1 MNDPAALAPIAPVV
15 RIGVRGLENLT
26 NHMISGGL
34 YILIAETPSARF
46 PMLAGSL
53 GSALKDGLACTVI
66 VPANPELFIQRIE
79 SFDSSITR
87 ELISANRL
95 QLFVMQDEFSKTMF
109 RYGAEG
115 FVKELEHFGIPEH
128 SYLIFDQADELLS
141 LHDISLALDQVDV
154 LGKWLNQRQVT
165 ALLVFSRV
173 TEAHSDILNALMD
186 NLTGIVRLGGDKD
199 GLELT
204 FDYWQSPEGTIAAR
218 NYHLTTLDS
227 GVYEATTNTAPS
239 EQSPGEDG
247 NELLEEVEDAEPHFF
262 YMDPDLNSVA
272 KQMPGIW
279 QRVDTLVGMM
289 HATRVTRSATS
300 ILRFQP
306 DTSLRQLAE
315 AVHTLRLNLGRRAH
329 IVVQEKGASLRYQNE
344 ALLLRLGVNLV
355 VHKDVPTS
363 RLPLLLES
371 LKGQIFS
378 RDVNINFEAALASV
392 TPTRLRGYLLPL
404 RFAREVEVI
413 LDRAETLDIPYAM
426 IVGKPT
432 QNTTMIDILGH
443 INLSRSGDLITAD
456 SSFCYL
462 FLNACPQTVLLATL
476 ERLLGMSVDAAFDN
490 VRFLVA
496 RVEIEPELSALSRAA
511 ERGDL
516 PDYSSLSEASPPPE
530 LPGTGKLEAT
540 PLFAPTVPSAPITS
554 TAPITELPSRLTPG
568 DQKTRELPD
577 RPILATAAKS
587 PIAPQGK
594 SVLST
599 APAVGAPD
607 DSAGDRTANH
617 YSTPQITVFGKKEVP
632 WATRSAPPVVSTDV
646 SKGKV

>member
-1 MNDPAALAPIAPVV
+1 MNDPALAPIAPVV
-15 RIGVRGLENLT
+15 RIGIRGLENLT

-53 GSALKDGLACTVI
+53 GSALKEGLACTVI

-79 SFDSSITR
+79 SFDSSITP

-115 FVKELEHFGIPEH
+115 FVKELEHFGIPEN
-128 SYLIFDQADELLS
+128 SYLVFDQADELLS

-218 NYHLTTLDS
+218 NYRLTTLDS
-227 GVYEATTNTAPS
+227 GLYEAATKTATTD
-239 EQSPGEDG
+239 QVLGEDTDQAG
-247 NELLEEVEDAEPHFF
+247 EEVEDAEPHFF

-300 ILRFQP
+300 ILRYQP
-306 DTSLRQLAE
+306 DTSVRQLAE

-426 IVGKPT
+426 VVGKPT

-530 LPGTGKLEAT
+530 LPDTGKPEAT

-577 RPILATAAKS
+577 RPILATAARS
-587 PIAPQGK
+587 AIAPQVKPG
-594 SVLST
+594 LST
-599 APAVGAPD
+599 APAIGAPD
-607 DSAGDRTANH
+607 DSAGDRTANR
-617 YSTPQITVFGKKEVP
+617 YSTSHTTVFGKKEVP
-632 WATRSAPPVVSTDV
+632 WATRSAPPVVSTDE